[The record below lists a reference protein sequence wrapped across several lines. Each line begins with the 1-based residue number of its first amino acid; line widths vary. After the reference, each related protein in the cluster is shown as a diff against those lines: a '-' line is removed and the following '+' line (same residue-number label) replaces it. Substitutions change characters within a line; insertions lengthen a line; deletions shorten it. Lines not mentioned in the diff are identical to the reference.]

1 MLSMMQGD
9 AYDIHLTLIDEDNT
23 PITDADVSKVNIT
36 FGGTTKSYPDG
47 AVTYDADEGEWLYP
61 VTQAQTIG
69 MPPIADLSVRVK
81 FIGGDVEGA
90 NIGNVYVIPSED
102 KEEM

>member
-9 AYDIHLTLIDEDNT
+9 AYDIHLTLVKEDDT

-69 MPPIADLSVRVK
+69 MPPVAELSVRVK
-81 FIGGDVEGA
+81 YNTGDVEGA
-90 NIGNVYVIPSED
+90 KIGNVPSFFHLD
-102 KEEM
+102 TV

>member
-9 AYDIHLTLIDEDNT
+9 AYDIHLTLVNEDDT

-47 AVTYDADEGEWLYP
+47 AVSYDDGEWLYP

-69 MPPIADLSVRVK
+69 MANVAELSVRVK
-81 FIGGDVEGA
+81 YNTGDVEGA
-90 NIGNVYVIPSED
+90 KIGNVYIIPTAD

>member
-9 AYDIHLTLIDEDNT
+9 AYDIRLTLVRDDDT
-23 PITDADVSKVNIT
+23 PIVDTDVAKVNIT

-47 AVTYDADEGEWLYP
+47 AVTYDDGEWLYP

-69 MPPIADLSVRVK
+69 MPSVAELSVRVK
-81 FIGGDVEGA
+81 FFGGDVEGA
-90 NIGNVYVIPSED
+90 KIGNVFIVSSED